1 MCRPCSEALAS
12 TRACLREISDRLNG
26 DEYDIHNLPVD
37 LCLSF
42 KVLAEMARMMRFP
55 ELDREIEALA
65 KAILDQVEPLN
76 ADLAEDAQEVRR

>member
-1 MCRPCSEALAS
+1 LES
-12 TRACLREISDRLNG
+12 TKAALREISGRLSG

-42 KVLAEMARMMRFP
+42 KVLAEMARMMRLP

-76 ADLAEDAQEVRR
+76 ADLAESTQEVRR